1 MNMNKTFH
9 ILRADGK
16 ISDAAV
22 HRRRAGQRCA
32 HREVLSSA
40 KAERLERAQ
49 YASAGSAGGFDSAR
63 ECASP
68 CAPWRHGAAI
78 ARTSAPPRPIFLI
91 LVDTSVWV
99 DHLRRGDAAL
109 VAALEA
115 DTVVAHAFVVGELA
129 CGQLKSRHQ
138 VLSLLRSLTQLAAAT
153 DDEALYFLERHR
165 LFGHGLGYIDVHLL
179 AAAALNRDALLWTR
193 DKPLKT
199 VAAELGL
206 AHVGPAR

>member
-1 MNMNKTFH
+1 M
-9 ILRADGK
+9 
-16 ISDAAV
+16 
-22 HRRRAGQRCA
+22 
-32 HREVLSSA
+32 
-40 KAERLERAQ
+40 
-49 YASAGSAGGFDSAR
+49 
-63 ECASP
+63 
-68 CAPWRHGAAI
+68 
-78 ARTSAPPRPIFLI
+78 I